1 MIFIMVQ
8 TDRSVNMMRYKIKS
22 LLSAL
27 FVCFLSIL
35 TLRGQDLP
43 QNTNRLVSDFT
54 GTLSNAEIKA
64 LESKISAFW
73 DSTSTEIAVVMIST
87 TDGYEIADYGV
98 RLAKK
103 WAIGNRKSNNGVLVL
118 VALDDRTATIQTG
131 YGLEGILPDIIAYRI
146 VQNEIIPHFRKQDYF
161 GGLDKAVDAIISYT
175 KGEYKADKRG
185 VAKGREGG
193 GIPVIAIIIIVIIVI
208 SIISKNGGGGNRGGR
223 VVTGRG
229 SSDLFWWTLLNSLGR
244 GGGGNRGGDGGFGGG
259 FGGFG
264 GGDFGGGGASG
275 RW

>member
-1 MIFIMVQ
+1 
-8 TDRSVNMMRYKIKS
+8 MMRYKIKS